1 MLETVWRV
9 LDKAH
14 QLALTTLVVLMGL
27 ATVLLSTVGTVLYL
41 WDRENDA
48 DVQSVEKAGR
58 VRVVSVV
65 PGLTTRALVETDA
78 GFYALGSG
86 VSLAKGEPMQLQ
98 TRGNGRRYLCTAQ
111 KRCVELL

>member
-1 MLETVWRV
+1 MLETPWRV

-14 QLALTTLVVLMGL
+14 QWALKALVVLMGV
-27 ATVLLSTVGTVLYL
+27 ATVLLAMVGTGLYL

-48 DVQSVEKAGR
+48 VLQSVEEAGR
-58 VRVVSVV
+58 VRMVRMV
-65 PGLTTRALVETDA
+65 PGLTTRALVETDT

-86 VSLAKGEPMQLQ
+86 VSLAKGEAMQLQ
-98 TRGNGRRYLCTAQ
+98 TRVNGRRYLCTVQ

>member
-14 QLALTTLVVLMGL
+14 QWALMTLVVLMGV
-27 ATVLLSTVGTVLYL
+27 ATVLLATVGTGLYL
-41 WDRENDA
+41 WDRESDA
-48 DVQSVEKAGR
+48 VVQSVEEAGR
-58 VRVVSVV
+58 VRVVSLV
-65 PGLTTRALVETDA
+65 PGLTNHALVETDV

-86 VSLAKGEPMQLQ
+86 VSLAKGDPMQLQ